1 MGLFAGGGLGVPL
14 GRTDVPLQSGK
25 TVKACG
31 SKDLDKGDF
40 GVGLGPGIKA
50 LPRLGVGIAA
60 GAGVMGTA
68 TAVTPTLGQ
77 VWNRLLEWMLA
88 PVTPFHLR

>member
-40 GVGLGPGIKA
+40 VLVLAHQVSKLSRDWA
-50 LPRLGVGIAA
+50 LA
-60 GAGVMGTA
+60 
-68 TAVTPTLGQ
+68 
-77 VWNRLLEWMLA
+77 
-88 PVTPFHLR
+88 